1 MTVRKTPARLGSD
14 FVTGLLSHMGI
25 QTKAQATE
33 SEGTITVR
41 LDGEDPA
48 LDDIAANKDLV
59 LAIAQLA
66 GQAVSQAI
74 EARARVFLAFNDEDE
89 APPPAPERSARPE
102 RGDRPERAD
111 RGPRPERGDRPERGE
126 RGPRP
131 ESKPVDG
138 DREAFL
144 ADLAGEIAE
153 VVSRTGRRAVIEGL
167 GSSER
172 RLVHTALMD
181 HGNVKTHSEG
191 GEQNR
196 YLLVE
201 PLQ

>member
-48 LDDIAANKDLV
+48 LDAIAANKDLV

-74 EARARVFLAFNDEDE
+74 EARARVFLAFDDDDV
-89 APPPAPERSARPE
+89 APPTEPERSARPE
-102 RGDRPERAD
+102 RGDRGD

-131 ESKPVDG
+131 ESKPVSG

-144 ADLAGEIAE
+144 ADMAGEIAE

-167 GSSER
+167 GSPER

>member
-1 MTVRKTPARLGSD
+1 MTVRKTPARLGAD

-25 QTKAQATE
+25 ETKAQATE

-74 EARARVFLAFNDEDE
+74 EARARVFLAFDDDDV
-89 APPPAPERSARPE
+89 PPPPEPERSARPE
-102 RGDRPERAD
+102 RGDR
-111 RGPRPERGDRPERGE
+111 GPRPERGDRPE

-144 ADLAGEIAE
+144 ADMAGEIAE
-153 VVSRTGRRAVIEGL
+153 AVSRTGRRAVIEGL
-167 GSSER
+167 GSPER

-181 HGNVKTHSEG
+181 HGGVKTHSEG